1 MAIFFHATTTPPT
14 GVQEYFSM
22 ERNKKKTTTFQ
33 PHQVDGLTGSSGW
46 RGVKLSRRGKLVTL
60 EGGQT
65 SKTVKCNFAIFTT
78 KMQKGNKDLLTK
90 RASHFAPHR
99 MLCTTGAHLAA
110 AQTSERKTAKKAFEM
125 ITAES

>member
-1 MAIFFHATTTPPT
+1 MWLFCFTLPPLPQQVFKSIST
-14 GVQEYFSM
+14 WNIVI
-22 ERNKKKTTTFQ
+22 KKKNIPT
-33 PHQVDGLTGSSGW
+33 SSSRRINRKFW
-46 RGVKLSRRGKLVTL
+46 LAGVKLSRRGKLVTL

-110 AQTSERKTAKKAFEM
+110 AQTSERKTAKKA
-125 ITAES
+125 I